1 MTTSS
6 LTGGLRVLLADDNP
20 INLQILTSFLRRLGH
35 VVTTAETGREAVEKW
50 EPNQFDLLCF
60 DISMPELD
68 GIAALKQIEVRAKA
82 ARAPAP
88 PALTITANAQPHQL
102 ESYLAA
108 GFRANLPKPVRR
120 LDLDQIINGL
130 SRST

>member
-1 MTTSS
+1 MTTASIGS
-6 LTGGLRVLLADDNP
+6 GLRVLLADDNP

-35 VVTTAETGREAVEKW
+35 SVTTAESGREAVEKW
-50 EPNQFDLLCF
+50 QPHQFDLLCF
-60 DISMPELD
+60 DIAMPELD
-68 GIAALKQIEVRAKA
+68 GIAALKQIEIRAQA

-120 LDLDQIINGL
+120 LDLDQIISSLWRKG
-130 SRST
+130 

>member
-6 LTGGLRVLLADDNP
+6 MTGGLRVLLADDNP

>member
-1 MTTSS
+1 MTTASM
-6 LTGGLRVLLADDNP
+6 TGGLRVLLADDNP

-60 DISMPELD
+60 DIAMPELD

-130 SRST
+130 NRST

>member
-1 MTTSS
+1 MTTLST
-6 LTGGLRVLLADDNP
+6 TGGLRVLLADDNP

-35 VVTTAETGREAVEKW
+35 IVTTAESGREAVDKW

-68 GIAALKQIEVRAKA
+68 GIGALRQIEVRAKA

-120 LDLDQIINGL
+120 LDLDQIINSL
-130 SRST
+130 NRTT

>member
-1 MTTSS
+1 MTTA
-6 LTGGLRVLLADDNP
+6 TMAGGLRVLLADDNP

-35 VVTTAETGREAVEKW
+35 NVTTAETGREAVAKW

-68 GIAALKQIEVRAKA
+68 GIAALKQIEVRAQA

-108 GFRANLPKPVRR
+108 GFKANLPKPVRR
-120 LDLDQIINGL
+120 LDLDEIIKGL
-130 SRST
+130 RQTA

>member
-1 MTTSS
+1 MTTATM
-6 LTGGLRVLLADDNP
+6 TGGLRVLLADDNP

-35 VVTTAETGREAVEKW
+35 VVTTAESGREAVEKW
-50 EPNQFDLLCF
+50 QPNQFDLLCF

-68 GIAALKQIEVRAKA
+68 GIAALKQIEIRAQA
-82 ARAPAP
+82 ARAPTP

-120 LDLDQIINGL
+120 LDLDQII
-130 SRST
+130 STLRIRA

>member
-1 MTTSS
+1 MTTLST
-6 LTGGLRVLLADDNP
+6 TGGLRVLLADDNP

-35 VVTTAETGREAVEKW
+35 IVTTAESGREAVDKW

-68 GIAALKQIEVRAKA
+68 GIGALRQIEVRAKA

-120 LDLDQIINGL
+120 VDLDQIINSL
-130 SRST
+130 QRTA

>member
-1 MTTSS
+1 MTILST
-6 LTGGLRVLLADDNP
+6 TGGLRVLLADDNP

-35 VVTTAETGREAVEKW
+35 IVTTAESGREAVDKW

-68 GIAALKQIEVRAKA
+68 GIGALRQIEVRAKA

-120 LDLDQIINGL
+120 VDLDQIINSL
-130 SRST
+130 QRTA

>member
-1 MTTSS
+1 MTTAQT
-6 LTGGLRVLLADDNP
+6 TGGLRVLLADDNP

-35 VVTTAETGREAVEKW
+35 VVTTAETGRDAVQKW
-50 EPNQFDLLCF
+50 MPHQFDLLCF
-60 DISMPELD
+60 DIAMPELD
-68 GIAALKQIEVRAKA
+68 GIAALKQIETRAQA
-82 ARAPAP
+82 ARAPTP

-120 LDLDQIINGL
+120 SDLDQVINAL
-130 SRST
+130 FVKA